1 MASAQDQYTKEMY
14 KKFGYHAT
22 WLPGVNL
29 QLGDIGTMD
38 NGVFTRNGNI
48 KKQGISFEIREDKT
62 RTTLE
67 YYSQGG
73 VSVSQKLSGKAAP
86 PGSVF
91 GDIDAGIIVEFLKD
105 KAVLFK
111 ANNTSS
117 PSIEDAIALG
127 KEVLKRYEAGEWN
140 KNYVIIT
147 EILEAETLTVLISN
161 QANTKVE
168 LKAQA
173 NIKASHFD
181 IADAAFKFGTEIK
194 GGLETHIIA
203 QEGATPLFKMMGI
216 KKGILRP
223 TVFEAMATFPV
234 YPENF
239 EPAEN
244 IGKEVSGFD
253 FIEDEEKAE

>member
-1 MASAQDQYTKEMY
+1 M
-14 KKFGYHAT
+14 
-22 WLPGVNL
+22 
-29 QLGDIGTMD
+29 
-38 NGVFTRNGNI
+38 
-48 KKQGISFEIREDKT
+48 
-62 RTTLE
+62 
-67 YYSQGG
+67 
-73 VSVSQKLSGKAAP
+73 
-86 PGSVF
+86 
-91 GDIDAGIIVEFLKD
+91 
-105 KAVLFK
+105 
-111 ANNTSS
+111 
-117 PSIEDAIALG
+117 
-127 KEVLKRYEAGEWN
+127 
-140 KNYVIIT
+140 
-147 EILEAETLTVLISN
+147 TVLISN

-173 NIKASHFD
+173 NIEAAHFD
-181 IADAAFKFGTEIK
+181 IADAAFNFGTEIK

-223 TVFEAMATFPV
+223 TVFEAMETFPV